1 MPSEKR
7 CRSWERRE
15 YRAFNVRWDLGSS
28 ERAMGALFRF
38 ERSMTGGVHRKRDG
52 HGPTKQR
59 LNATIHPW
67 TKHSKISNLS
77 PVLLPTSPAPRTTA
91 ATGSRRGAAADERGL
106 STDQNR
112 CANIFSAWFPCL
124 VCPNGRRRLPR
135 LIMLGYF
142 FPPRFS
148 TRESRATLFW
158 SELWIV
164 CTIILLSCWRAQ
176 LAVWENT
183 DASFI
188 CTLFFYGRCVCCLD
202 S

>member
-1 MPSEKR
+1 
-7 CRSWERRE
+7 
-15 YRAFNVRWDLGSS
+15 
-28 ERAMGALFRF
+28 MGALFRF

-112 CANIFSAWFPCL
+112 VSIFGCMRAL
-124 VCPNGRRRLPR
+124 VHH
-135 LIMLGYF
+135 
-142 FPPRFS
+142 
-148 TRESRATLFW
+148 
-158 SELWIV
+158 
-164 CTIILLSCWRAQ
+164 
-176 LAVWENT
+176 
-183 DASFI
+183 
-188 CTLFFYGRCVCCLD
+188 
-202 S
+202 